1 MLLRGGYLCKICKHN
16 EWICVFAAFV
26 AIVVIITYNC
36 PVPYSSGDKTSYTAE
51 NCVWL
56 IEEVW
61 SSCTKSTL
69 NREEG
74 DYYWIGLQARLF
86 KGFGAL
92 EYSGKEMYK
101 TPLILLICPK
111 LTRKVKL
118 DLLILLVWGSKCN
131 TCYGSWTFWIL
142 YSASLKILII
152 KEANYCGGSCVVKTK
167 CSDKQ
172 FIYICLILSFKM
184 KIKHENI
191 NSAFLLVALMLLSLS
206 FWWLIINKETYKH
219 KSTVLYLNCY
229 PTPDWGSMII
239 NMYGQCGWSGCLLI
253 NFTLTQ

>member
-118 DLLILLVWGSKCN
+118 DLLNPEGCCSVKSSLILLVWGSK
-131 TCYGSWTFWIL
+131 TPVMVPG
-142 YSASLKILII
+142 
-152 KEANYCGGSCVVKTK
+152 
-167 CSDKQ
+167 
-172 FIYICLILSFKM
+172 LS
-184 KIKHENI
+184 E
-191 NSAFLLVALMLLSLS
+191 S
-206 FWWLIINKETYKH
+206 Y
-219 KSTVLYLNCY
+219 
-229 PTPDWGSMII
+229 
-239 NMYGQCGWSGCLLI
+239 
-253 NFTLTQ
+253 TLHH